1 MTSNR
6 LLTRVLPLTSLAVL
20 FLAMFYLGTGDTDKD
35 MLFALYARDVPW
47 LAATALAVTQLGNW
61 WTVIGITAVGVIW
74 LFYRGDRWGAVTLIL
89 ASFGGRLLVMLMK
102 DYFARLRPEEHL
114 RLVEVQSDSFPSGHS
129 ANPMVAYL
137 PMALLLFH
145 DEKHRRIAAAFA
157 ISLALLSGLSRPM
170 LGVHWPS
177 DVIAGWSFGLLWVA
191 FVFAVME
198 RWKPVSATDG
208 S

>member
-1 MTSNR
+1 M
-6 LLTRVLPLTSLAVL
+6 
-20 FLAMFYLGTGDTDKD
+20 
-35 MLFALYARDVPW
+35 
-47 LAATALAVTQLGNW
+47 
-61 WTVIGITAVGVIW
+61 
-74 LFYRGDRWGAVTLIL
+74 
-89 ASFGGRLLVMLMK
+89 
-102 DYFARLRPEEHL
+102 

-145 DEKHRRIAAAFA
+145 DEKYRRIAAAFA
-157 ISLALLSGLSRPM
+157 ISLALLSGISRPM

-198 RWKPVSATDG
+198 RWKPAVRR
-208 S
+208 

>member
-1 MTSNR
+1 MTSNP
-6 LLTRVLPLTSLAVL
+6 LLTRVLPVAALAVL

-35 MLFALYARDVPW
+35 VLFSLYARDIPW
-47 LAATALAVTQLGNW
+47 LASAALAVTQLGNW
-61 WTVIGITAVGVIW
+61 WTVIGITAVGALW
-74 LFYRGDRWGAVTLIL
+74 LLYRGDRWAALTLML
-89 ASFGGRLLVMLMK
+89 CSFGGRLLVVLQK
-102 DYFARLRPEEHL
+102 DYFARLRPEEHM

-145 DEKHRRIAAAFA
+145 DEKHRRIATAFA
-157 ISLALLSGLSRPM
+157 ISLALLSGISRPM

-198 RWKPVSATDG
+198 RWKPAVRR
-208 S
+208 

>member
-6 LLTRVLPLTSLAVL
+6 LLTRGLPLSALALL
-20 FLAMFYLGTGDTDKD
+20 FLAMLYLGTGDVDKD
-35 MLFALYARDVPW
+35 VLLSLYARDIPW
-47 LAATALAVTQLGNW
+47 LLTSALAVTQLGNW
-61 WTVIGITAVGVIW
+61 WTVIAVTLVGMAW
-74 LFYRGDRWGAVTLIL
+74 FLYRGDRWAAATLMI
-89 ASFGGRLLVMLMK
+89 ASFGGRLLVMLQK
-102 DYFARLRPEEHL
+102 DFFARLRPEEHL

-137 PMALLLFH
+137 PLALLLFR
-145 DEKHRRIAAAFA
+145 DPGHRRAAAAFA

-191 FVFAVME
+191 LVFAVME
-198 RWKPVSATDG
+198 RWKPASRR
-208 S
+208 

>member
-1 MTSNR
+1 MTSNS
-6 LLTRVLPLTSLAVL
+6 LLARVLPLSALAVL

-35 MLFALYARDVPW
+35 VLLSLYARDIPW
-47 LAATALAVTQLGNW
+47 LMAGALAVTQLGNW
-61 WTVIGITAVGVIW
+61 WTVIAVTVVGALW
-74 LFYRGDRWGAVTLIL
+74 LLYRGDRWAAVTLML
-89 ASFGGRLLVMLMK
+89 ASFGGRLLVVLQK

-137 PMALLLFH
+137 PLALLVFH
-145 DEKHRRIAAAFA
+145 DDRHRRIAAAFA
-157 ISLALLSGLSRPM
+157 ISLALLSGISRPM

-198 RWKPVSATDG
+198 RWKPAARR
-208 S
+208 